1 MAIQEGGLGCE
12 QVADDEYAGS
22 VVLLE
27 RGECDFVMK
36 VSYSIHHVAMPS
48 RMQTFTENICTSTG

>member
-12 QVADDEYAGS
+12 QVAGDEYGGS
-22 VVLLE
+22 VVLVE

-36 VSYSIHHVAMPS
+36 VSYSIHQGATPS
-48 RMQTFTENICTSTG
+48 

>member
-12 QVADDEYAGS
+12 QVVDDEYAGS

-36 VSYSIHHVAMPS
+36 VSYSIHQGS
-48 RMQTFTENICTSTG
+48 YTFMNATFY